1 MKIVNFALKRPVTI
15 TILVTVLILLG
26 LFTYSKIG
34 LNLLPDMKLPV
45 AVVMTTYNGAGPEEV
60 EQVSKTLEGTL
71 AGISN
76 IKTIQSISSSGS
88 SLIILQYNWGTDMEM
103 AMTDVREKIG
113 IIEKYLPADVDK
125 PMVIKMDI
133 NNLPVLQMGISGT
146 DDMSLVQLQTLAE
159 DVIEPRL
166 SRLPEIASVVITGGM
181 EREIKV
187 EIDPVKM
194 QNYGLTLSQINAVLK
209 AENFNMSGGSVAE
222 GDRKYYVRAL
232 QEFESLDD
240 IKQVAIAT
248 ASGNIVYLGDIASI
262 TDGYVDDRQI
272 TRVDQKPA
280 VGIHCL
286 KQSDANTVKACDT
299 VKAELEKIEQE
310 LGVDLNIKIAVD
322 QSEFIKQSIDNT
334 KKMILEGA
342 LLAILMLFLFL
353 RNVRSTLIIFTAI
366 PLSIIATFVLLYFNN
381 STLNLITMGGLALGL
396 GRMVDDSIVVFE
408 NIYRHRSLGLSP
420 LEAARTGASEVG
432 SAVIAS
438 TLTIIAVFVPI
449 LFTEGIASIIFKPLG
464 VTIGFAVFCSLLV
477 ALTVVPL
484 MSSRMLTDR
493 SMAKKTDGGRIY
505 RLTEGFGGWLD
516 NLGERYKKMV
526 AWALGHRK
534 AVIITVT
541 VLMLLSLA

>member
-15 TILVTVLILLG
+15 TILVTVLLLLG
-26 LFTYSKIG
+26 LFTYSKMG

-45 AVVMTTYNGAGPEEV
+45 AVVMTTYTGAGPEEV
-60 EQVSKTLEGTL
+60 EQISKTLEGTL

-88 SLIILQYNWGTDMEM
+88 SLIILQYNWGTNMEI

-187 EIDPVKM
+187 EIDPVKL

-248 ASGNIVYLGDIASI
+248 ASGNIVYLGDIATI

-286 KQSDANTVKACDT
+286 KQSDANTVKACDA

-322 QSEFIKQSIDNT
+322 QSEFIKHSIDNT

-353 RNVRSTLIIFTAI
+353 RNMRSTLIIFTAI

-438 TLTIIAVFVPI
+438 TLTIIAVFIPI

-493 SMAKKTDGGRIY
+493 SMAKKTDGGRVY